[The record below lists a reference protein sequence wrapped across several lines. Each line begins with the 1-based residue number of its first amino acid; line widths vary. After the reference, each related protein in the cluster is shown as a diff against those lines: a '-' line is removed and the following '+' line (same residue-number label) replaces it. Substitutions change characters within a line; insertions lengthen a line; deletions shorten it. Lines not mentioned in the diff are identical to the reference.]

1 MSQPKI
7 SSRSSLIPMETKS
20 ARGRALTGLPVIVL
34 VVGLIALTIA
44 LGYIFYTLYRNSEY
58 DRASVQMAA
67 DVRVLVEQLSE
78 TAAAASLGDDE
89 ARSAMLRLRARMDA
103 IWLDVEQNLADQL
116 PAAQIAAFG
125 LEWKRIQAQVDT
137 IAAQGE
143 AATGFRG
150 AVATAR
156 ETIPRLRE
164 TTSILGKTLV
174 AAQASTVE
182 VDAGYSLVSTVE
194 QMATA
199 IAALSQPDRN
209 AAEILPGLRE
219 QKERFAA
226 VLSGLRNGDPARNF
240 LPARNQ
246 AARLQLAVVAD
257 SFRPLAAALD
267 TVEGFAPGV
276 VASQT
281 ATAAILTSRD
291 SLVAQGDGL
300 SKGIRDLGSANREIL
315 PGFSITAVA
324 IAGVGLLVAGLA
336 ALAFILVADTRRRLR
351 ETALANQAHQD
362 AILRLLDEI
371 QDLGQGDLT
380 VEATVTQDFTGAIA
394 DAINY
399 SIQQLRELVSRI
411 VETAADVSAASDATR
426 ATALQ
431 LSQAAENQSH
441 EITDA
446 SAAINEM
453 AITIDQVSAN
463 ATESAAVAERS
474 VSIAARGAAVV
485 RNTITGM
492 DRIRDQIQE
501 TSKRIKRLGESS
513 QEIGDIVSLIG
524 DIADQTNILALNA
537 AIQASMAGDAGRG
550 FAVVADEVQRLAE
563 RSASATKQIAALVTA
578 IQSDTT
584 AAVASM
590 EQTTAEVVAGAALSQ
605 DAGVALGEIET
616 VSTNLAELIQDI
628 STAARHQSTTAGHIS
643 NTMSVIQEITSRTLE
658 QANQTA
664 ASIGELADMAVD
676 LRESVSGFRLPEV
689 SPHPPG
695 SANPT
700 SAAPATQ
707 QPDTV
712 RTSRP
717 ASTTAPVM
725 RRPQPHI
732 ASVLAESKAA
742 MDEIDRQHLRPN
754 QTPVHHKAPSPVTA
768 RADDTAASDDSD
780 RQWPGRAQPRERQ
793 TPVPQATTT
802 PAEHPMALEDIDLE
816 DWGATL
822 SPETRSE
829 RAAPNTTEINLSS
842 ALHQELAEIDLDEF
856 DLDPN
861 ADYPRR

>member
-1 MSQPKI
+1 MA
-7 SSRSSLIPMETKS
+7 TKP
-20 ARGRALTGLPVIVL
+20 ARGRARTGLPVLIL
-34 VVGLIALTIA
+34 VVGLITLTIT

-67 DVRVLVEQLSE
+67 DVRSLVERLSQ
-78 TAAAASLGDDE
+78 TAAAAALGDE
-89 ARSAMLRLRARMDA
+89 AARQAMLGLRERMDT
-103 IWLDVEQNLADQL
+103 IWRDVEKNLADQL
-116 PAAQIAAFG
+116 PPARIAAFG
-125 LEWKRIQAQVDT
+125 QEWRKVQAQVET
-137 IAAQGE
+137 IAAHSAE
-143 AATGFRG
+143 AAGFRQ
-150 AVATAR
+150 AVRAAQ
-156 ETIPRLRE
+156 ETTPKLRE
-164 TTSILGKTLV
+164 TTSGLGKTLIAGQ
-174 AAQASTVE
+174 AATLE
-182 VDAGYSLVSTVE
+182 VDAAYSLATAVE
-194 QMATA
+194 QMT
-199 IAALSQPDRN
+199 AALAKLSEPGREV
-209 AAEILPGLRE
+209 AEILPGLRE
-219 QKERFAA
+219 QQEHFAA
-226 VLSGLRNGDPARNF
+226 VLSGLRNGDAALNLTAARN
-240 LPARNQ
+240 PT
-246 AARLQLAVVAD
+246 ARLQLAMAAD
-257 SFRPLAAALD
+257 SFRPLAIALD
-267 TVEGFAPGV
+267 DIQKFSPGV
-276 VASQT
+276 IAGQK
-281 ATAAILTSRD
+281 ATAAILASRAD
-291 SLVAQGDGL
+291 LVAQGDGL
-300 SKGIRDLGSANREIL
+300 ATGIRGLGGADREIL

-336 ALAFILVADTRRRLR
+336 ALAFILITDTRRRLR
-351 ETALANQAHQD
+351 ETARANQANQD

-399 SIQQLRELVSRI
+399 SIQQLRKLVARI
-411 VETAADVSAASDATR
+411 VATAEDISAASDHTR
-426 ATALQ
+426 TIALQ

-563 RSASATKQIAALVTA
+563 RSASATKQIAALVAA

-584 AAVASM
+584 GAVASM
-590 EQTTAEVVAGAALSQ
+590 EQTTAEVVAGAALSL

-643 NTMSVIQEITSRTLE
+643 NTMNVIQEITSRTLE

-664 ASIGELADMAVD
+664 ASIGELADLAID
-676 LRESVSGFRLPEV
+676 LRESVAGFRLPEALQQPPAGTGTPAPSLRDPEPIGPAAEARRPPPHIRSV
-689 SPHPPG
+689 LADSKAALDAIDRQRERPDPAPESRPEPAHSTAAAAEDRESPGRRNFATRERQPL
-695 SANPT
+695 
-700 SAAPATQ
+700 APATRV
-707 QPDTV
+707 PDLT
-712 RTSRP
+712 
-717 ASTTAPVM
+717 
-725 RRPQPHI
+725 
-732 ASVLAESKAA
+732 
-742 MDEIDRQHLRPN
+742 D
-754 QTPVHHKAPSPVTA
+754 
-768 RADDTAASDDSD
+768 
-780 RQWPGRAQPRERQ
+780 
-793 TPVPQATTT
+793 
-802 PAEHPMALEDIDLE
+802 LEDIPIEHLRADPARAQHAQPQPAEIDLS
-816 DWGATL
+816 G
-822 SPETRSE
+822 
-829 RAAPNTTEINLSS
+829 

-861 ADYPRR
+861 ADYSRR

>member
-1 MSQPKI
+1 
-7 SSRSSLIPMETKS
+7 METKP
-20 ARGRALTGLPVIVL
+20 AKGRALTGLPVLVL
-34 VVGLIALTIA
+34 VVALIALTIA

-67 DVRVLVEQLSE
+67 DVRVLVEQLSQ
-78 TAAAASLGDDE
+78 TATTASLGDDE
-89 ARSAMLRLRARMDA
+89 ALQAMLRLRARMDS

-125 LEWKRIQAQVDT
+125 TEWKRIQTQVET
-137 IAAQGE
+137 IAAHSAEG
-143 AATGFRG
+143 AGFRQ
-150 AVATAR
+150 AAAAAQEAT
-156 ETIPRLRE
+156 PRLRE
-164 TTSILGKTLV
+164 TTSVLGKTLV
-174 AAQASTVE
+174 AAHASTAE
-182 VDAGYSLVSTVE
+182 VDAAYSLAATVE
-194 QMATA
+194 QMTAA
-199 IAALSQPDRN
+199 IAALSQSERSVAEALPD
-209 AAEILPGLRE
+209 LRE
-219 QKERFAA
+219 HKEHFAA
-226 VLSGLRNGDPARNF
+226 VLSGLRSGDATRNFAPARD
-240 LPARNQ
+240 Q
-246 AARLQLAVVAD
+246 AARLQLAVAAD
-257 SFRPLAAALD
+257 SFRPLVAALEA
-267 TVEGFAPGV
+267 VEKYAPGV
-276 VASQT
+276 IAGQ
-281 ATAAILTSRD
+281 AAAAAITSSRGG
-291 SLVAQGDGL
+291 LVAQGDDL
-300 SKGIRDLGSANREIL
+300 AKGIRRLGGADREVL
-315 PGFSITAVA
+315 PGFNITAVA

-336 ALAFILVADTRRRLR
+336 LLAFILVADTRRRLR
-351 ETALANQAHQD
+351 ETAEANQANQD

-371 QDLGQGDLT
+371 QGLGHGDLT
-380 VEATVTQDFTGAIA
+380 AEATVTEDFTGAIA

-399 SIQQLRELVSRI
+399 SIQQLRELVARI
-411 VETAADVSAASDATR
+411 VDTAADVSAASDDTR

-501 TSKRIKRLGESS
+501 TSKRIKRLGEGS

-584 AAVASM
+584 EAVASM
-590 EQTTAEVVAGAALSQ
+590 EQTTAEVVAGAALSL

-643 NTMSVIQEITSRTLE
+643 NTMNVIQEITSRTLE

-664 ASIGELADMAVD
+664 TSIGELADMAVD

-689 SPHPPG
+689 PQRPPVG
-695 SANPT
+695 APPT
-700 SAAPATQ
+700 AAPAP
-707 QPDTV
+707 PDTAP
-712 RTSRP
+712 TERP
-717 ASTTAPVM
+717 GRSAARGS
-725 RRPQPHI
+725 QPHI
-732 ASVLAESKAA
+732 TSVLAESKAA
-742 MDEIDRQHLRPN
+742 MDEIDRLRSAV
-754 QTPVHHKAPSPVTA
+754 PVHRTGPRDTTVQAEKRAAMDEIDLQRLRATSA
-768 RADDTAASDDSD
+768 REH
-780 RQWPGRAQPRERQ
+780 P
-793 TPVPQATTT
+793 T
-802 PAEHPMALEDIDLE
+802 PAPRGTSVPAEYATLDEIDLE
-816 DWGATL
+816 ELHLPPSTTPQ
-822 SPETRSE
+822 PES
-829 RAAPNTTEINLSS
+829 AAPAAAAIDLAS
-842 ALHQELAEIDLDEF
+842 ALHYELAEINLDEF
-856 DLDPN
+856 DLDTN
-861 ADYPRR
+861 TDYSRR

>member
-1 MSQPKI
+1 
-7 SSRSSLIPMETKS
+7 METKA
-20 ARGRALTGLPVIVL
+20 ARRRALTGLPVLVL
-34 VVGLIALTIA
+34 VAGLIALTVA

-67 DVRVLVEQLSE
+67 DVRVLVEQLSQ
-78 TAAAASLGDDE
+78 TATAASLGDDE
-89 ARSAMLRLRARMDA
+89 AGRTMLRLRARMDA
-103 IWLDVEQNLADQL
+103 IWLDVEKNLADQL

-125 LEWKRIQAQVDT
+125 LEWKRIHTQV
-137 IAAQGE
+137 E
-143 AATGFRG
+143 AIEAHRTEATGFRQ
-150 AVATAR
+150 AVAAAR
-156 ETIPRLRE
+156 EATPRLRE
-164 TTSILGKTLV
+164 TTGALGKTLV
-174 AAQASTVE
+174 AAQASAAE
-182 VDAGYSLVSTVE
+182 VDAAYSLAAAAE
-194 QMATA
+194 QISAAVT
-199 IAALSQPDRN
+199 ALSQPGRN
-209 AAEILPGLRE
+209 VAEILPGLRE
-219 QKERFAA
+219 QKEYFAS
-226 VLSGLRNGDPARNF
+226 VLSGLRSGDEARNF
-240 LPARNQ
+240 SPARNQ
-246 AARLQLAVVAD
+246 AARLQLAVAAD

-267 TVEGFAPGV
+267 AIEGFAPGV
-276 VASQT
+276 VASQA
-281 ATAAILTSRD
+281 ATAAIITSRNN
-291 SLVAQGDGL
+291 LVIQGDGL
-300 SKGIRDLGSANREIL
+300 SQGIRRLGSADGEIL
-315 PGFSITAVA
+315 PGFNITAVA

-336 ALAFILVADTRRRLR
+336 VLAFILVADTRRRLR
-351 ETALANQAHQD
+351 ETAEANQSNQD
-362 AILRLLDEI
+362 AILRLLNEI

-380 VEATVTQDFTGAIA
+380 VEATVTEDFTGAIA

-399 SIQQLRELVSRI
+399 SIQQLRELVARI
-411 VETAADVSAASDATR
+411 VNTAADVSAASDDTR

-431 LSQAAENQSH
+431 LSHAAENQSH

-501 TSKRIKRLGESS
+501 TSKRIKRLGEGS

-563 RSASATKQIAALVTA
+563 RSASATKQIAALVAA

-584 AAVASM
+584 EAVASM
-590 EQTTAEVVAGAALSQ
+590 EQTTAEVVAGAALSL

-643 NTMSVIQEITSRTLE
+643 NTMNVIQEITSRTLE

-664 ASIGELADMAVD
+664 TSIGELADMAVD

-689 SPHPPG
+689 SPQPP
-695 SANPT
+695 ARAKPT
-700 SAAPATQ
+700 SAVPAAPQSDMT
-707 QPDTV
+707 
-712 RTSRP
+712 RTSRH
-717 ASTTAPVM
+717 ADTTAPAM
-725 RRPQPHI
+725 RHPQPHI

-742 MDEIDRQHLRPN
+742 MDEIDRLHPDQIPARHTGSSHTTALADKKAAMDGAGLQRPRA
-754 QTPVHHKAPSPVTA
+754 TPA
-768 RADDTAASDDSD
+768 
-780 RQWPGRAQPRERQ
+780 RERQ
-793 TPVPQATTT
+793 APAPQAT
-802 PAEHPMALEDIDLE
+802 AARHAALEDIDLAE
-816 DWGATL
+816 LQGAPSL
-822 SPETRSE
+822 ARRSE
-829 RAAPNTTEINLSS
+829 NAAPTTEIDLSGT
-842 ALHQELAEIDLDEF
+842 LHQELAEINLDEF

-861 ADYPRR
+861 PDYSRR

>member
-1 MSQPKI
+1 
-7 SSRSSLIPMETKS
+7 METKP
-20 ARGRALTGLPVIVL
+20 AKGRALTGLPVLVL
-34 VVGLIALTIA
+34 VVALIALTIA

-67 DVRVLVEQLSE
+67 DVRVLVEQLSQ
-78 TAAAASLGDDE
+78 TATTASLGDDE
-89 ARSAMLRLRARMDA
+89 ALQAMLRLRARMDS

-125 LEWKRIQAQVDT
+125 TEWKRIQTQVET
-137 IAAQGE
+137 IAAHRAEG
-143 AATGFRG
+143 TGFRQ
-150 AVATAR
+150 AAAAAQEVT
-156 ETIPRLRE
+156 PRLRE
-164 TTSILGKTLV
+164 TTSVLGKTLV
-174 AAQASTVE
+174 AAQASTAE
-182 VDAGYSLVSTVE
+182 VDAAYSLAATVE
-194 QMATA
+194 QMAAA
-199 IAALSQPDRN
+199 IAALSQSERSV
-209 AAEILPGLRE
+209 AEALPGLRE
-219 QKERFAA
+219 HKDYFAA
-226 VLSGLRNGDPARNF
+226 VLSGLRSGDATRNF
-240 LPARNQ
+240 APARNQ
-246 AARLQLAVVAD
+246 AARLQLAVAAD
-257 SFRPLAAALD
+257 SFRPLVAALEA
-267 TVEGFAPGV
+267 VEKYAPGV
-276 VASQT
+276 IAGQ
-281 ATAAILTSRD
+281 AAAAVITSSRD
-291 SLVAQGDGL
+291 GLVAQGDDL
-300 SKGIRDLGSANREIL
+300 AKGIRRLGGANREVL
-315 PGFSITAVA
+315 PGFNITAVA

-336 ALAFILVADTRRRLR
+336 LLAFILVADTRRRLR
-351 ETALANQAHQD
+351 ETAEANQANQD

-371 QDLGQGDLT
+371 QGLGHGDLT
-380 VEATVTQDFTGAIA
+380 AEATVTQDFTGAIA

-399 SIQQLRELVSRI
+399 SIQQLRELVARI
-411 VETAADVSAASDATR
+411 VDTAADVSAASDDTR

-513 QEIGDIVSLIG
+513 QEIGDIVSLIS

-584 AAVASM
+584 EAVASM
-590 EQTTAEVVAGAALSQ
+590 EQTTAEVVAGAALSL

-643 NTMSVIQEITSRTLE
+643 NTMNVIQEITSRTLE

-664 ASIGELADMAVD
+664 TSIGELADMAVD

-689 SPHPPG
+689 PQRPPVG
-695 SANPT
+695 ST
-700 SAAPATQ
+700 STAAPAP
-707 QPDTV
+707 PDTAP
-712 RTSRP
+712 TERP
-717 ASTTAPVM
+717 GRSAARGSH
-725 RRPQPHI
+725 PHI

-742 MDEIDRQHLRPN
+742 MDEIDRLRSAA
-754 QTPVHHKAPSPVTA
+754 PVHRTGLRDTTVQVEK
-768 RADDTAASDDSD
+768 RA
-780 RQWPGRAQPRERQ
+780 
-793 TPVPQATTT
+793 
-802 PAEHPMALEDIDLE
+802 ALDEIDLE
-816 DWGATL
+816 ELHLPPSAA
-822 SPETRSE
+822 PQPE
-829 RAAPNTTEINLSS
+829 RAAPTAAAIDLAS
-842 ALHQELAEIDLDEF
+842 ALHYELAEINLDEF
-856 DLDPN
+856 DLDTN
-861 ADYPRR
+861 TDYSRR